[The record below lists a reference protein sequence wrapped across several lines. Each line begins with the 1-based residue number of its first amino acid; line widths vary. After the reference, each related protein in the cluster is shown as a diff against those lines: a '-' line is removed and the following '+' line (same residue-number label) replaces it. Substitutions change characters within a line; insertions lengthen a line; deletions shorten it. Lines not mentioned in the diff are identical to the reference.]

1 MQDLSERI
9 RTDAAFKRKKVREYL
24 RRSNLDGL
32 LISTRE
38 HFAWVTGGGDSHVVF
53 NSNVGFGT
61 LVITRDKAYLVAQ
74 SMDAQR
80 LLAEQADGQDYELVI
95 MRWYDG
101 DVRQKALELA
111 GKKIGS
117 DTDFPGTLN
126 VYNDLV
132 DMHYPLTE
140 LEMER
145 TRWLA
150 AETDRLYTRFAET
163 VQPGQTEQE
172 IAARFH
178 AAHLAAGMQVDVLIV
193 GSDERCFQY
202 RHPIPTA
209 KKLERYLMLHTA
221 ARRWGLH
228 CNLTRFIHFGEP
240 SAQIRK
246 VYDAAA
252 AVEARVFRMLEPG
265 LPFADILKAQKEWYA
280 EQGFPEEWRNHFQG
294 GPTGYVIV
302 DAGRCLT
309 DKVVQINQPYEW
321 FITVTGT
328 KMGELSLMGEAG
340 LEIASFASSTWPGLE
355 VSTDQGSLVVPDLL
369 VY

>member
-1 MQDLSERI
+1 MEDLSERI
-9 RTDAAFKRKKVREYL
+9 RADAVIKRKKVREYL
-24 RRSNLDGL
+24 ECKGLDGL

-38 HFAWVTGGGDSHVVF
+38 QFAWVTGGGDSHVVF
-53 NSNVGFGT
+53 NSNLGFGT
-61 LVITRDKAYLVAQ
+61 LAITRDKAYLVAH

-80 LLAEQADGQDYELVI
+80 LLAEQADGQDYELVV

-101 DVRQKALELA
+101 DVRNKALELA
-111 GKKIGS
+111 GKKVAA

-126 VYNDLV
+126 VYDDLV
-132 DMHYPLTE
+132 DLHYPMTE

-150 AETDRLYTRFAET
+150 VETDCLYTRFAET
-163 VQPGQTEQE
+163 VKPGETEQE

-193 GSDERCFQY
+193 GSDERCFHY

-228 CNLTRFIHFGEP
+228 CNLTRFIHFGAP
-240 SAQIRK
+240 SAQIRR
-246 VYDAAA
+246 VTDAAA
-252 AVEARVFRMLEPG
+252 NVEARVFQMLEPG
-265 LPFADILKAQKEWYA
+265 LPFAEILRAQKEWYA
-280 EQGFPEEWRNHFQG
+280 EQGFAEEWRNHFQG

-309 DKVVQINQPYEW
+309 GKAVQINQPYEW

-328 KMGELSLMGEAG
+328 KMGELSLMSEAG
-340 LEIASFASSTWPGLE
+340 LEIASFTSSTWPGME
-355 VSTDQGSLVVPDLL
+355 IETGKGSLIVPDLL
-369 VY
+369 VR

>member
-1 MQDLSERI
+1 MEDLSERI
-9 RTDAAFKRKKVREYL
+9 RTDAAIKEKKVREYL
-24 RRSNLDGL
+24 RRKGLDGL

-38 HFAWVTGGGDSHVVF
+38 QFAWVTGGGDSHVVF
-53 NSNVGFGT
+53 NSNLGFGT
-61 LVITRDKAYLVAQ
+61 LVITRDKAYLVAH

-80 LLAEQADGQDYELVI
+80 LFAEQVAGQDYELVV
-95 MRWYDG
+95 MRWYEG

-111 GKKIGS
+111 GKKVAA

-126 VYNDLV
+126 VYDDLV
-132 DMHYPLTE
+132 DLHYPMTD

-145 TRWLA
+145 VRWLA

-163 VQPGQTEQE
+163 VKPGETEQE

-202 RHPIPTA
+202 RHPIPTE

-228 CNLTRFIHFGEP
+228 CNLTRFIHFGPP
-240 SAQIRK
+240 STQIRK

-252 AVEARVFRMLEPG
+252 AVEARVFQLLEPG
-265 LPFADILKAQKEWYA
+265 LPFADILKAQKAWYV

-294 GPTGYVIV
+294 GPTGYIIV
-302 DAGRCLT
+302 DGGRCLT
-309 DKVVQINQPYEW
+309 DKVVQVNQPYEW

-328 KMGELSLMGEAG
+328 KMGELSLMTANG
-340 LEIASFASSTWPGLE
+340 LEISSYLSSTWPGMTIQTE
-355 VSTDQGSLVVPDLL
+355 KSSISVPDLL
-369 VY
+369 VL

>member
-1 MQDLSERI
+1 MQAVNDRI
-9 RTDAAFKRKKVREYL
+9 RDDAAVKRKKARDYL
-24 RRSNLDGL
+24 QRKGLDGL
-32 LISTRE
+32 LVSTRE
-38 HFAWVTGGGDSHVVF
+38 HFAWLTAGGDSHVVRS
-53 NSNVGFGT
+53 SNVGFGT
-61 LVITRDKAYLVAQ
+61 LVITRDRAYLVAQ
-74 SMDAQR
+74 SMDTQR
-80 LLAEQADGQDYELVI
+80 LLAEQAEEQDYELVV
-95 MRWYDG
+95 MRWYEG
-101 DVRQKALELA
+101 DVREKARELA
-111 GKKIGS
+111 GERVGA

-126 VYNDLV
+126 IYDDLV
-132 DMHYPLTE
+132 DLHYPLSE

-145 TRWLA
+145 MRWLA
-150 AETDRLYTRFAET
+150 VETDRLYTRFAET
-163 VQPGQTEQE
+163 VEPGQSEQD

-202 RHPIPTA
+202 RHPIPTG

-228 CNLTRFIHFGEP
+228 CNLTRFIHFGAP
-240 SAQIRK
+240 STQVRK

-252 AVEARVFRMLEPG
+252 AVEARVFQMLKPG
-265 LPFADILKAQKEWYA
+265 LPFADILAAQKRWYA

-309 DKVVQINQPYEW
+309 DKVVQVNQPYEW

-328 KMGELSLMGEAG
+328 KMGELSLMTPAG

-355 VSTDQGSLVVPDLL
+355 VPTGEGSLVVPDLM
-369 VY
+369 VR